1 MHYIRSGPQYSD
13 SFFKY
18 YSNVFTEELH
28 MHLGLEGKY
37 KEVLSPNLV
46 SEDGTKLEADF
57 IYAVELPDNQL
68 GVNIIEHQSTSV
80 HGDKMERIA
89 EYRNAV
95 MKLYGAVV
103 TNVIIITVDPKNSI
117 KRYKITPSDYLEPIY
132 IHKPWEEIQEELNNL
147 KIIYKKHTFNRFE
160 ASLFAFIP
168 LYAPKDKGP
177 ELTQELCKMYSEIKF
192 DEELIARHTAILL
205 RIMIYRN
212 FKHDKKKEKE
222 LCELINMTECDNALK
237 TLTRDLYKEDYERQ
251 EERIRN
257 YKEENERKD
266 ERIRNY
272 KEENERKD
280 ERIRNYKE
288 ENERQDER
296 IRNYK
301 EENERKDERIRKA
314 KSALFEFNKAGKIDL
329 DAFNAI
335 IEILV

>member
-1 MHYIRSGPQYSD
+1 MIKRGKNMIYIKSDPQYSD

-28 MHLGLEGKY
+28 IHLELEGKY
-37 KEVLSPNLV
+37 KKVLSPNLV
-46 SEDGTKLEADF
+46 REDGTKLEADF

-103 TNVIIITVDPKNSI
+103 TNVIIITVNPKNSI

-160 ASLFAFIP
+160 ASSFAFIP

-192 DEELIARHTAILL
+192 DDEIIARHTAILL
-205 RIMIYRN
+205 RMMIYRN

-237 TLTRDLYKEDYERQ
+237 ELTRDLYKEDYERQ

-257 YKEENERKD
+257 YKEDYERQEERIRNYKVENERKD

-272 KEENERKD
+272 KVENERKGEKIRDLENQVHNLEFELD
-280 ERIRNYKE
+280 EYKSILQ
-288 ENERQDER
+288 NL
-296 IRNYK
+296 I
-301 EENERKDERIRKA
+301 
-314 KSALFEFNKAGKIDL
+314 SSG
-329 DAFNAI
+329 I
-335 IEILV
+335 INPELV